1 LIVIQAFQ
9 SNKQGINV
17 EHREGSGGCTQ
28 RVQWRRDWRPSTL
41 QKGSRAWAAATLL
54 VPLERAPP
62 SPRVPGF
69 ARRHPYRAS
78 GSGFA
83 GLRLP
88 HMADPHGDPTPHP
101 ATPTT
106 TLPSPAPA
114 TVPRTTHVPS
124 PPAVCTI
131 CLDPITL
138 HSATHRSEALWP
150 GCRHPYH
157 LACLARTRA
166 RMPNPVCALC
176 RQPWPPHED
185 SALSLACN
193 CRHQPLL
200 SSRVL
205 DGKVIV
211 IVYLPNMWQVECRYI
226 TCKLT

>member
-1 LIVIQAFQ
+1 MEAALSVY
-9 SNKQGINV
+9 
-17 EHREGSGGCTQ
+17 SGAET
-28 RVQWRRDWRPSTL
+28 
-41 QKGSRAWAAATLL
+41 
-54 VPLERAPP
+54 
-62 SPRVPGF
+62 
-69 ARRHPYRAS
+69 
-78 GSGFA
+78 
-83 GLRLP
+83 
-88 HMADPHGDPTPHP
+88 GDPTPCKKDRVPGLRQLSWSPSKGLRPHLACRASP
-101 ATPTT
+101 AATLTGPPAQALQGSAFPTWPTPTATPPHTPPHPPPPFPH
-106 TLPSPAPA
+106 LPPPPSPGPHMS
-114 TVPRTTHVPS
+114 P